1 MKRKGQLSSASDS
14 KEERVEESL
23 SSVSDSERRKGK
35 GWKGRIKNGR
45 SRMLQ
50 PLKFESE

>member
-1 MKRKGQLSSASDS
+1 MSFWGKRTFGEGEAFEKERFEKGELLGKA
-14 KEERVEESL
+14 RL
-23 SSVSDSERRKGK
+23 LRKRGK
-35 GWKGRIKNGR
+35 KNGR